1 VIDGVVGLADFW
13 VASDDDDTPDQ
24 GCRWRYRRLT
34 QLDAPANA
42 LNQSQSVRGSYKTL
56 AAQHAEVSQTFD
68 ERVGLDAVLHS
79 KLTRQEGFMPMW
91 RWLGASGAALGTQT
105 TQVGWKE
112 DRRGYLA
119 MDRVHHWRIWSH
131 PVEYRFKRFE

>member
-1 VIDGVVGLADFW
+1 MSIVAPAREVARRIAQSMPPRST

-42 LNQSQSVRGSYKTL
+42 LDQSQSVRGSYKAL
-56 AAQHAEVSQTFD
+56 AAQHAEVPQTFD
-68 ERVGLDAVLHS
+68 ERVGLNAILYS
-79 KLTRQEGFMPMW
+79 KLIRQEGFMPMR

-105 TQVGWKE
+105 T
-112 DRRGYLA
+112 
-119 MDRVHHWRIWSH
+119 
-131 PVEYRFKRFE
+131 